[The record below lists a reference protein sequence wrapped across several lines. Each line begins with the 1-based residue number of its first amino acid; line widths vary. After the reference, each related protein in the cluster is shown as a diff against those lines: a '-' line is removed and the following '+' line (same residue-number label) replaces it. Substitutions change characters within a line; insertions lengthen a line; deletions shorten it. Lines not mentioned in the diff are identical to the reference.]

1 MVAAVIRLAP
11 YAAVAGL
18 VAALGFGWWWSVT
31 SHAQTRAERDALQ
44 QRIKTLETVKDLQD
58 EAANDS
64 DDALAGSISD
74 VQQPR

>member
-31 SHAQTRAERDALQ
+31 YHAQTRAERDALQ